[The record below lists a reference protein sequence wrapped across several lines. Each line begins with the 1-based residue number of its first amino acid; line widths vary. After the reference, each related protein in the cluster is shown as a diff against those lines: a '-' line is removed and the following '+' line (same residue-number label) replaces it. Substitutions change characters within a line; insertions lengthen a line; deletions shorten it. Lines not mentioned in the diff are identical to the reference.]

1 MTNLFKKILPPAT
14 IGIIG
19 GGQLGKMLSVAAKS
33 LGYKTIVLDPNENC
47 CSKGVCDELIIS
59 EYTDKNSLKILTQKT
74 DVITFEFENIP
85 ALSVEWIEKCGGYI
99 PQSYNALA
107 ISQDRYL
114 EKTKLQEAGFEVAPF
129 LKIDN
134 IEQLKE
140 GCEKLKL
147 PCILKTR
154 SGGYDGKGQLTINS
168 IEEVDTAKLLL
179 QQPCILEKKINF
191 EKELSVIAVKSVNGE
206 IDIFPIGTNVHKNGI
221 LHTTIV
227 PSNIDE
233 ELTLKL
239 EKSINNFFEL
249 HNILGILAIEL
260 FLVENNIVANEI
272 APRPH
277 NSGHWTLDGANISQ
291 FEQHIRAI
299 CGLPLIKS
307 RFIQSTAM
315 VNLLGQHY
323 NNLLKNIDKVGNFS
337 KIHIYG
343 KDENVKNRKIGHIS
357 LIDENIEQLG
367 KKVKVI
373 EEAIKE

>member
-59 EYTDKNSLKILTQKT
+59 EYDDKSNLKKLAQKT

-134 IEQLKE
+134 IDQLKE

-154 SGGYDGKGQLTINS
+154 TGGYDGKGQLTINN

-206 IDIFPIGTNVHKNGI
+206 IDIFPIGTNIHKNGI
-221 LHTTIV
+221 LHTTFV
-227 PSNIDE
+227 LSNIE
-233 ELTLKL
+233 NNLEKKL
-239 EKSINNFFEL
+239 EQSIKNFFDL
-249 HNILGILAIEL
+249 HNIKGILTIEL
-260 FLVENNIVANEI
+260 FLADKKIIANEI

-277 NSGHWTLDGANISQ
+277 NSGHWTIDGANVSQ

-299 CGLPLIKS
+299 CSLPLIKS
-307 RFIQSTAM
+307 EILQPTSM

-323 NNLLKNIDKVGNFS
+323 ENLAKNIEKIGNFS

-343 KDENVKNRKIGHIS
+343 KDKNVENRKIGHITVV
-357 LIDENIEQLG
+357 DKNIETLIE
-367 KKVKVI
+367 KTKVI
-373 EEAIKE
+373 EEVIKE